1 MPGGARSGK
10 GPLSPVQESPGGVGM
25 GGGGLVSDSVPTSM
39 FSCPGAA
46 GFRVRGPT
54 YLQDK
59 KKVGLPL
66 YALPLGCCW
75 CIDTCLCNQHMF

>member
-1 MPGGARSGK
+1 MGTGNG
-10 GPLSPVQESPGGVGM
+10 VQLM
-25 GGGGLVSDSVPTSM
+25 SDSVPTTM

-59 KKVGLPL
+59 KKVTSLSEFSRRLSCFTPS
-66 YALPLGCCW
+66 CRV
-75 CIDTCLCNQHMF
+75 QHAASSQLAYSSLLLA